1 MTGVGEIR
9 LRRATRDDV
18 SFLLDV
24 LTDEDVQPFLGRGGA
39 FDEDGVLAELDRQD
53 EEPDAFGRFVIEV
66 LEEGGWRAA
75 GTLGFERVN
84 RRSRIAQL
92 ERLAVHPAFRGRRL
106 ADDAAR
112 LFQRH
117 LIFDL
122 GFHRV
127 QLEIY
132 GFNERAQRH
141 AERAG
146 FVREGVKRKAYR
158 RGDGWVDGVVYGLV
172 REDLEGELSG
182 P

>member
-1 MTGVGEIR
+1 VIEDAGLR

-18 SFLLDV
+18 PFLLEV
-24 LTDEDVQPFLGRGGA
+24 VTDDDVQPFLGRGGA
-39 FDEDGVLAELDRQD
+39 FDEEGVLAELERQ
-53 EEPDAFGRFVIEV
+53 EREPDAFGRFVIEV
-66 LEEGGWRAA
+66 LEDDGWRKA

-92 ERLAVHPAFRGRRL
+92 ERLAVHPAFRGRHL

-122 GFHRV
+122 DFHRV
-127 QLEIY
+127 QMEIY

-158 RGDGWVDGVVYGLV
+158 RDDGWVDGVLYGLV
-172 REDLEGELSG
+172 REDLEPEVS
-182 P
+182 